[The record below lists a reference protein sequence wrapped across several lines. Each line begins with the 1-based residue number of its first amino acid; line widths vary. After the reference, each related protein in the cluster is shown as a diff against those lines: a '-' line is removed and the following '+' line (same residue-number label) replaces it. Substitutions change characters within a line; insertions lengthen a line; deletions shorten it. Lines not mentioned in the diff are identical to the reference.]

1 MTYQVL
7 ARKWRPNTFDEVVGQ
22 DYVVK
27 ALKGALDLEKL
38 PHAFIFSGTRGTGKT
53 TLARILAK
61 AINCSNSKKKS
72 QPCRKCDSCLSIEN
86 GSAIDFQEVDAASRR
101 GVEETKELLDS
112 VPYLPTSSPF
122 KIYLLD
128 EIHMLSKESFNSL
141 LKTLEEP
148 PEHIVFLF
156 ATTEIDLSLI
166 HI

>member
-7 ARKWRPNTFDEVVGQ
+7 ARKWRPKNFDEVVGQ
-22 DYVVK
+22 DFVVK

-61 AINCSNSKKKS
+61 AINCTDSKKNS
-72 QPCRKCDSCLSIEN
+72 EPCGKCDSCLSIDN
-86 GSAIDFQEVDAASRR
+86 GSSIDFQEVDAASRR
-101 GVEETKELLDS
+101 GVEDTKELLDS
-112 VPYLPTSSPF
+112 IPYLPTSSRY

-148 PEHIVFLF
+148 PEHVIFIF
-156 ATTEIDLSLI
+156 ATTEIFR
-166 HI
+166 

>member
-61 AINCSNSKKKS
+61 AINCSNSKRS
-72 QPCRKCDSCLSIEN
+72 LSHAGN
-86 GSAIDFQEVDAASRR
+86 AIHVYPLKMEV
-101 GVEETKELLDS
+101 L
-112 VPYLPTSSPF
+112 
-122 KIYLLD
+122 
-128 EIHMLSKESFNSL
+128 
-141 LKTLEEP
+141 
-148 PEHIVFLF
+148 
-156 ATTEIDLSLI
+156 
-166 HI
+166 

>member
-61 AINCSNSKKKS
+61 AINCSN
-72 QPCRKCDSCLSIEN
+72 
-86 GSAIDFQEVDAASRR
+86 
-101 GVEETKELLDS
+101 
-112 VPYLPTSSPF
+112 
-122 KIYLLD
+122 
-128 EIHMLSKESFNSL
+128 
-141 LKTLEEP
+141 
-148 PEHIVFLF
+148 
-156 ATTEIDLSLI
+156 LSLI

>member
-86 GSAIDFQEVDAASRR
+86 GSAIDFQEAVSY
-101 GVEETKELLDS
+101 THLT
-112 VPYLPTSSPF
+112 LPT
-122 KIYLLD
+122 KA
-128 EIHMLSKESFNSL
+128 H
-141 LKTLEEP
+141 
-148 PEHIVFLF
+148 V
-156 ATTEIDLSLI
+156 
-166 HI
+166 